1 MPKVHSVEGATKI
14 YCRDIGRPIVTVPL
28 FAHTGQILRGAGRH
42 PTGAKNP
49 PTGRSHGTEHGGK
62 HGGIIGYNWRNRAF
76 IRGDAVSFFVVVVA
90 AKQRRGA
97 FCVVLCHQH
106 KSSHFSDLQC
116 ARAHVIT
123 DLAFFERLAERLFE
137 SSAGLVKS
145 RVDHN
150 GKTHA
155 HSHALGEHLH
165 NTKSRNRFVR
175 GWNKKRVVLI
185 SRKIRSKIVTVQYL
199 GIKGT
204 MAEFA
209 RSGVVID
216 SGATTMNSTPLIIP
230 NTQTTYTNGS
240 LGGVPVTA
248 TSTTYG
254 SPTVIPAHPPN
265 ANFLPQGEVMV
276 DVDLAKQKSFL
287 VAGNQIEIIDAT
299 PTSLTYRIVHLDSP

>member
-1 MPKVHSVEGATKI
+1 
-14 YCRDIGRPIVTVPL
+14 
-28 FAHTGQILRGAGRH
+28 
-42 PTGAKNP
+42 
-49 PTGRSHGTEHGGK
+49 
-62 HGGIIGYNWRNRAF
+62 
-76 IRGDAVSFFVVVVA
+76 
-90 AKQRRGA
+90 
-97 FCVVLCHQH
+97 
-106 KSSHFSDLQC
+106 
-116 ARAHVIT
+116 
-123 DLAFFERLAERLFE
+123 
-137 SSAGLVKS
+137 
-145 RVDHN
+145 
-150 GKTHA
+150 
-155 HSHALGEHLH
+155 
-165 NTKSRNRFVR
+165 
-175 GWNKKRVVLI
+175 
-185 SRKIRSKIVTVQYL
+185 
-199 GIKGT
+199 